1 MNKEEKITISVNE
14 EDVQNII
21 NAYEKDIEYINQL
34 EKENQEL
41 KDIIGK
47 TIEYIEKDKRW
58 FDSEYA
64 SIYGTLCTC
73 AGAKDN
79 RLEVMVNPSNL
90 LKILKG
96 DEISEML
103 FIF

>member
-47 TIEYIEKDKRW
+47 TIEYIETDTRW
-58 FDSEYA
+58 TDRENA

-90 LKILKG
+90 LDILK
-96 DEISEML
+96 EVK
-103 FIF
+103 

>member
-1 MNKEEKITISVNE
+1 MNKKEKITISVNE

-34 EKENQEL
+34 EKENKEL

-47 TIEYIEKDKRW
+47 TIEYIEKDTRW

-96 DEISEML
+96 DEISE
-103 FIF
+103 